1 MQFAA
6 APWRLGFSRPA
17 ASSLQEEQGPDVSR
31 QLGKKGA
38 ALARCPKHP
47 CTSPGARVQEVA
59 APTRA
64 LHPGAAASPGCG
76 QHPQPA
82 LISFFFF
89 PYFLISPSP
98 SAHAHFPSLCPS
110 KPCPAEPWHPPCFV
124 HTGLCPQSVPWDTRN
139 EGVGVGCDIQRP

>member
-38 ALARCPKHP
+38 ALARRPEHP
-47 CTSPGARVQEVA
+47 YTSPGAWVLEVA

-76 QHPQPA
+76 EHPQPA
-82 LISFFFF
+82 LISLFF
-89 PYFLISPSP
+89 FLISSFPHPQVPVPIFRP
-98 SAHAHFPSLCPS
+98 SAHPSLAQLSPGTPPALSPRGCVPSLCHGTPEM
-110 KPCPAEPWHPPCFV
+110 KV
-124 HTGLCPQSVPWDTRN
+124 
-139 EGVGVGCDIQRP
+139 